1 MFTSFHSDPPTVQIR
16 PILLSKPRPAEKDI
30 YKTMWSKPEYRTVAP
45 GEHCAMDFLAQAQ
58 PKKGETVLDLG
69 CGTGR
74 GGLALAFFGGLNVT
88 LVDFADNCSGRRHS
102 PDA

>member
-1 MFTSFHSDPPTVQIR
+1 MFTSFHSDPPTVQINV
-16 PILLSKPRPAEKDI
+16 IRPAEKDI

-69 CGTGR
+69 MWNRKRRFSFGVFWWPKR
-74 GGLALAFFGGLNVT
+74 HPGGL
-88 LVDFADNCSGRRHS
+88 CR
-102 PDA
+102 